1 MNRLGGSISDGF
13 KFKILRSFG
22 SHFMIKA
29 IFKLHSLG
37 TLVFRIESLFLIERG
52 SALGDVLLEL

>member
-1 MNRLGGSISDGF
+1 
-13 KFKILRSFG
+13 
-22 SHFMIKA
+22 MIKA
-29 IFKLHSLG
+29 IFKLACLG